1 MCRVQ
6 LCACVCVFMHAHVCT
21 VVCKWVCAQA
31 HVVCVCVSE
40 REYMRVCVRAF
51 LCVFLCSKLF
61 GCIYCVWIQWPH
73 LVTTC
78 GRRVCT
84 LLCIMRMTYY
94 TCSLD
99 KISGWVGGC
108 GWFVGR
114 KVECSR
120 IEEVFCMWWMH
131 FGRFK
136 AGLCREVVSLQR
148 SFVCAPSII
157 LVANLT
163 CFMYLVTGVTITFSF
178 VLVMFQI
185 TRKALQLSI
194 VRFSFKT
201 EVRSVCMP
209 CNVHNNFEQT
219 SFGLCVYHCHIHE
232 LKPQHADQ
240 LEHYLTLYSWHRNV

>member
-21 VVCKWVCAQA
+21 VCAQA
-31 HVVCVCVSE
+31 HVVCVCVCVSE

-78 GRRVCT
+78 SGRGCT
-84 LLCIMRMTYY
+84 LLCIMRMTCY

-131 FGRFK
+131 FERFK

-148 SFVCAPSII
+148 CFVCAPSIV

-163 CFMYLVTGVTITFSF
+163 CFVYLVTGVTITFSF
-178 VLVMFQI
+178 ILVMFQI

-194 VRFSFKT
+194 VSLVSRQKWG
-201 EVRSVCMP
+201 VSVYHV
-209 CNVHNNFEQT
+209 CNVNNNYAQT
-219 SFGLCVYHCHIHE
+219 SFGLCVS
-232 LKPQHADQ
+232 LP
-240 LEHYLTLYSWHRNV
+240 YSWTQATTSWPTGTLPHIVLVA